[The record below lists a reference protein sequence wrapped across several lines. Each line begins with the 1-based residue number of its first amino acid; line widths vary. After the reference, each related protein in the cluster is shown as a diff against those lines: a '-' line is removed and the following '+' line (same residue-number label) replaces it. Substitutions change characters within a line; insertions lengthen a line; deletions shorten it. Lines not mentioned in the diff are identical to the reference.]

1 MNRKSNLKPQW
12 VVACLLTTC
21 ASLASAAGVAGRG
34 TWETSLLARDYA
46 GNGVGIDA
54 YYDPVLNLTWA
65 RDANL
70 AKTQG
75 DDVDGFMDFAAS
87 NAWAAALSL
96 FGGDAWR
103 LPRVTPVN
111 GAAFNDT
118 FTNNGSSDVGYSATG
133 RGWGTHSELGYMFY
147 VHLGNPGFYIA
158 DDANPERFDFEGQV
172 MLNPEWNGVAGLNPG
187 PFANLAERPD
197 GVSTVP
203 YWTSTAYFDDAFYL
217 DFNAGLQWYF
227 DFGFDVPGAGL
238 AWAVH
243 EGDLIGPAPIP
254 VPPALP
260 LFGAALAGIVLR
272 MRRPAAMS

>member
-1 MNRKSNLKPQW
+1 MKHEYRTPLA
-12 VVACLLTTC
+12 VLAAGLLMTC
-21 ASLASAAGVAGRG
+21 TPLASAAGVAGRG

-54 YYDPVLNLTWA
+54 YYDPILDLTWA

-70 AKTQG
+70 AKTRG
-75 DDVDGFMDFAAS
+75 DDDDGFVSAADA
-87 NAWAAALSL
+87 NAWATALTL
-96 FGGDAWR
+96 FGGDDWR
-103 LPRVTPVN
+103 LPKVAPVN
-111 GAAFNDT
+111 GTAINET
-118 FTNNGSSDVGYSATG
+118 FTNNGSSDVGYAATG

-147 VHLGNPGFYIA
+147 VHLGNQSFYIA
-158 DDANPERFDFEGQV
+158 DDADPEGFELDDFNPLWEGID
-172 MLNPEWNGVAGLNPG
+172 ALNPG
-187 PFANLAERPD
+187 PFQHLAERPD

-203 YWTSTAYFDDAFYL
+203 YWTSTTYFDDTFYL
-217 DFNAGLQWYF
+217 ELGFGLQWYF

-260 LFGAALAGIVLR
+260 LFGTALAGVVLR
-272 MRRPAAMS
+272 ARRRTAPR